1 MNGQTK
7 IRRAEKLS
15 RLSPLNIE
23 DDLLRGRFYRE
34 IQQGL
39 SDWEEWEISL
49 DEILMPELISFRYY
63 GTQAL
68 KTIVVVAA
76 GLDDM
81 RGELAPGTTVKL
93 PPIKWVRSRIR
104 HYMDMERI

>member
-1 MNGQTK
+1 MNSIKPT
-7 IRRAEKLS
+7 AKLS

-34 IQQGL
+34 IQQGQF
-39 SDWEEWEISL
+39 DWDEWEISL
-49 DEILMPELISFRYY
+49 DELRMPELISYRYY

-68 KTIVVVAA
+68 KIIVVVAA

-81 RGELAPGTTVKL
+81 RGELAPGTTIKL

-104 HYMDMERI
+104 HYMEMERI